1 MKILFVS
8 IPNHHFFQWANQL
21 KESGYEVYWF
31 DITDGAGFSEK
42 IDWVKQFNGWK
53 LKWDY
58 PFRYR
63 IKKQFPKIYSLL
75 GQITANKVEKVFN
88 KILNEIQPDIVH
100 CFEMKLTGLPILS
113 TMQQNKIPFVYSSW
127 GSDMFVYQNLGLT
140 TDEVKIFL
148 DRVGYLVTDCKRDF
162 QIAKGLGFKNHFLGV
177 YPGNGGIEIENPYIQ
192 AISNRTT
199 ISVKGYDDGVGKAL
213 VVLKAIETLPFDE
226 SVDFLI
232 FSADEIVANYV
243 KNSDYFKQRKVEI
256 IYRKSFLENKLLLR
270 KLGSCLLYIG
280 NSISDGMP
288 NSLLEAM
295 GMGAFPIQS
304 NPGKVTQEVITNGVN
319 GFLIENPYD
328 VEAIAALIQTA
339 IENKEMR
346 VQAQKS
352 NVNFVQQNFNRKN
365 LQKEIIDLYQRV
377 FLKLEDEL

>member
-1 MKILFVS
+1 MKILLVA
-8 IPNHHFFQWANQL
+8 IPNHHFFQWVNQL
-21 KESGYEVYWF
+21 RESGYDVYWF
-31 DITDGAGFSEK
+31 DSTDGGGFVENIS
-42 IDWVKQFNGWK
+42 WVKQLNGWK
-53 LKWDY
+53 LKWNY

-63 IKKQFPKIYSLL
+63 IKKHLPKIYSFLEK
-75 GQITANKVEKVFN
+75 ITVNKVEIVFDE
-88 KILNEIQPDIVH
+88 ILNEIQPNIVH
-100 CFEMKLTGLPILS
+100 CFEMRLAGLPILS
-113 TMQQNKIPFVYSSW
+113 VMQKNKIPFVYSSW

-232 FSADEIVANYV
+232 FSADEIVADYV

-304 NPGKVTQEVITNGVN
+304 NPGNVTQEVIKNGVN
-319 GFLIENPYD
+319 GFLIENPND
-328 VEAIAALIQTA
+328 VEAIAVLIRTA

-346 VQAQKS
+346 LKAQKS

-365 LQKEIIDLYQRV
+365 LQKEIIDLYQTV
-377 FLKLEDEL
+377 KEI

>member
-1 MKILFVS
+1 MKILLVA
-8 IPNHHFFQWANQL
+8 IPNHHFFQWVNQL
-21 KESGYEVYWF
+21 RESGYDVYWF
-31 DITDGAGFSEK
+31 DSTDGGGFVENIS
-42 IDWVKQFNGWK
+42 WVKQLNGWK
-53 LKWDY
+53 LKWNY

-63 IKKQFPKIYSLL
+63 IKKHLPTIYSFLEKY
-75 GQITANKVEKVFN
+75 TVNKVEIVFDE
-88 KILNEIQPDIVH
+88 ILNEIQPNIVH
-100 CFEMKLTGLPILS
+100 CFEMRLAGLPILS
-113 TMQQNKIPFVYSSW
+113 VMQKNKIPFVYSSW

-232 FSADEIVANYV
+232 FSADEIVADYV

-304 NPGKVTQEVITNGVN
+304 NPGNVTQEVIKNGVN
-319 GFLIENPYD
+319 GFLIENPND
-328 VEAIAALIQTA
+328 VEAIAVLIRTA

-346 VQAQKS
+346 LKAQKS

-365 LQKEIIDLYQRV
+365 LQKEIIDLYQTV
-377 FLKLEDEL
+377 KEI